1 MTETEK
7 AGDVTRCGF
16 VALLGAPNAGKSTL
30 LNRLVGS
37 KISIVTPKVQTTRSR
52 VLGILMEG
60 RTQIIFVDTPGL
72 FKPKKRL
79 ERAMVAAAWG
89 GAQDADMS
97 VLVVDVSRKD
107 PIDDNADIIEAL
119 KGHGR
124 PVVLALNKIDLM
136 DHEKLLKLSETFW
149 ATGVFSDVFMISA
162 HKGHGV
168 PHLAEFLAGKLPEG
182 PFLYDEDQLSDMPM
196 RLIAAE
202 VTREKLFLNMHDELP
217 YSLTVETE
225 SWEDKGER
233 GIRIEQTI
241 YVQREGQR
249 KIVLGEGG
257 QAIRKI
263 GTQARAELTNMM
275 ERPVHLFLFVKVRE
289 DWQDDKER
297 YKPWGLDW
305 GA

>member
-60 RTQIIFVDTPGL
+60 RTQIIFGDTPGL

-107 PIDDNADIIEAL
+107 PVDDNADIIEAL
-119 KGHGR
+119 KGQGR

-168 PHLAEFLAGKLPEG
+168 PHLAEFLAGKVPEG
-182 PFLYDEDQLSDMPM
+182 PYLYDEDQLSDMPM

>member
-119 KGHGR
+119 KGQGR

>member
-60 RTQIIFVDTPGL
+60 HSQIIFVDTPGL

-107 PIDDNADIIEAL
+107 PVDDNADIIEAL

-168 PHLAEFLAGKLPEG
+168 PHLAEFLAGKVPEG
-182 PFLYDEDQLSDMPM
+182 PYLYDEDQLSDMPM